1 MDNKTLLRKLQLEM
15 TSDVQD
21 SFYQN
26 MMSYKSIYNEDPKLS
41 KSIVESLEKN
51 GATLIT
57 DSYSRDYGDHIL
69 IIENEDSL
77 IRLRVH
83 DSDDDRHIVGGGCF
97 YKHCNSSTIDRDSLI
112 RLIKTFDSNVDS
124 ISVKNDGTV
133 VIKTVTSISPSP
145 TNGANSDKVLPEYL
159 DKNCKEYILDNKSG
173 KNYTFKRCNEDYIDE
188 MKRSELPDSIFGIP
202 EERKYPMPDK
212 KHVYSAIR
220 LFGHV
225 DPKYEKELANN
236 IKKRMKQY
244 GISKDEVGNKNKLK
258 KYL

>member
-1 MDNKTLLRKLQLEM
+1 MDNKSLLQKLQLEM

-21 SFYQN
+21 SFYSN
-26 MMSYKSIYNEDPKLS
+26 MMSYKSIYNENPKLS
-41 KSIVESLEKN
+41 GPIVESLENN

-57 DSYSRDYGDHIL
+57 DSYLPEYGDHIL

-83 DSDDDRHIVGGGCF
+83 DSNDNKRVVGGGCF
-97 YKHCNSSTIDRDSLI
+97 YKQSSSTIDKDSLI
-112 RLIKTFDSNVDS
+112 KLIKAFDSNVDA
-124 ISVKNDGTV
+124 ISVRDDGTV
-133 VIKTVTSISPSP
+133 IIKTITSIYPSS
-145 TNGANSDKVLPEYL
+145 TTGASSDNVLPEYL
-159 DKNCKEYILDNKSG
+159 DKNCREYILDNKSG
-173 KNYTFKRCNEDYIDE
+173 KKYTFNKCNEDYIDE
-188 MKRSELPDSIFGIP
+188 MKRSELPDSVFGIP

-212 KHVYSAIR
+212 KHVYSAIK

-225 DPKYEKELANN
+225 EPKYEKTLASN